1 MSSNSSRIGR
11 RHRRRGQPSNLRRAT
26 DVAEL
31 QACQRDRNLTIESLP
46 TPLRGSTRVRYQAI
60 SAGTTVTVNF
70 MSLIRLISFTTTTT
84 VASTLLEAMKINSIK
99 IWMPP
104 YVQISATS
112 SAVLDAPAPTCVVK
126 MHDSALSLTGPCRE
140 HTMVSGPKGGYLC
153 WKPRGACA
161 EWLDCNQ
168 LASNTAVFFAF
179 FSDEAM
185 PIVELDFSYQFAVAR
200 TPGTAAAIATTFT
213 VDTTSADAIVFM
225 YLDNYA
231 NATTEGNQIMKPV
244 QLSSITVNDPSP
256 DPSLWSETRKRIEE
270 AKVPTCSLT
279 TQLPPLAAALVS
291 SSSLPNRQHCR
302 ADQSLR
308 RI

>member
-1 MSSNSSRIGR
+1 M
-11 RHRRRGQPSNLRRAT
+11 
-26 DVAEL
+26 
-31 QACQRDRNLTIESLP
+31 NLTISPLP

-60 SAGTTVTVNF
+60 SAGTTITVNF
-70 MSLIRLISFTTTTT
+70 MSLIRLIAFTTTTT
-84 VASTLLEAMKINSIK
+84 AASTLLEAMKINSIK
-99 IWMPP
+99 FWMPP

-112 SAVLDAPAPTCVVK
+112 SAVLDAPAPTCVIK
-126 MHDSALSLTGPCRE
+126 MHDSALSLIGPCRE

-153 WKPRGACA
+153 WKPKGACGD
-161 EWLDCNQ
+161 WLDCNQ
-168 LASNTAVFFAF
+168 LASNTAVFLAL
-179 FSDEAM
+179 FSDDAM

-256 DPSLWSETRKRIEE
+256 NPLLWSETRKRIEA
-270 AKVPTCSLT
+270 AKVSTPAIQHGPSTLGS
-279 TQLPPLAAALVS
+279 VYS
-291 SSSLPNRQHCR
+291 SSSSSRPVHVRQ
-302 ADQSLR
+302 
-308 RI
+308 

>member
-1 MSSNSSRIGR
+1 MSSNNNRGAR
-11 RHRRRGQPSNLRRAT
+11 RQRRRGPTRSLRRAT
-26 DVAEL
+26 EQAEL
-31 QACQRDRNLTIESLP
+31 QACKRDADLTISPLP

-70 MSLIRLISFTTTTT
+70 MSLIRLIAFTTSTT

-112 SAVLDAPAPTCVVK
+112 SAVLDAPAPTCIVK

-140 HTMVSGPKGGYLC
+140 HTMVSGPKGGYMR

-185 PIVELDFSYQFAVAR
+185 PIVELDFSYQLTVAR
-200 TPGTAAAIATTFT
+200 TPGTSAAIATTFT
-213 VDTTSADAIVFM
+213 VDTTSADALVFM

-256 DPSLWSETRKRIEE
+256 DPSQWSDTRKRIEAE
-270 AKVPTCSLT
+270 KALLVSPTLQT
-279 TQLPPLAAALVS
+279 PPFAAAVV
-291 SSSLPNRQHCR
+291 SSSLPPRV
-302 ADQSLR
+302 AGR
-308 RI
+308 R